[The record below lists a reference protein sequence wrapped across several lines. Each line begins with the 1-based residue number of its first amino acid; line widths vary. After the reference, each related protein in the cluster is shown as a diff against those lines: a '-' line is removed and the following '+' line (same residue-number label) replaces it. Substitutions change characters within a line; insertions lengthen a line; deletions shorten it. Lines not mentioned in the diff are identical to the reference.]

1 MLVQLECP
9 FCHAETFGEDAH
21 NCQRLDRLR
30 QSLRARRPYSPP
42 AVEESGSFE
51 RLTLA
56 CSHVPMG
63 PDNCHPA
70 SVRS

>member
-1 MLVQLECP
+1 MTLAQLECP
-9 FCHAETFGEDAH
+9 FCHAETVGEDAH
-21 NCQRLDRLR
+21 NCPGAAKV
-30 QSLRARRPYSPP
+30 LRARRPYSPP
-42 AVEESGSFE
+42 AVEETGSFE